1 MTFPLASPCIGV
13 CRLDPATGL
22 CDGCLRTVEEI
33 AAWPTASEDQRLA
46 IVHMLRERRRARG
59 QTSEADARP
68 RRRQRVPPTPGSR

>member
-13 CRLDPATGL
+13 CRMDPATGL

-33 AAWPTASEDQRLA
+33 AAWPTASEEELLA
-46 IVHMLRERRRARG
+46 IVHRLRERRRARG

-68 RRRQRVPPTPGSR
+68 RRRQRVGSRPGSR